1 MKVQDPAVHAQA
13 MRIMASAT
21 AFDSAETVTVT
32 VDGREVV
39 VPMGASIL
47 EAAQRAGRRIP
58 TLCHHPDLP
67 DAGVC
72 RVCVV
77 EVSGQRNL
85 QASCAFPITAP
96 VDIKTYSPRVR
107 QARRDIVDLM
117 LAEHCGNCQT
127 CGRNGNCELQ
137 ELAAEYGSETFRFGH
152 RTEPTRRFDTF
163 GPSIVRDMNKCVH
176 CTRCI
181 RTCAQ
186 MQGIGAL
193 GVLGRGDSTTMSPY
207 LGLPISEVVCVSCGQ
222 CINRCP
228 TGALQE
234 VDDTQAV
241 WAAIEDPTKHVVIQT
256 APAPRAAIGEEF
268 GLAPGTPVTWHL
280 TTALKEMG
288 FDKVFD
294 TNFSADLTIIE
305 EGTEL
310 LARLH
315 ENLVLGDT
323 RRPLPQFTSCS
334 PGWIKYIE
342 HRYPE
347 RLANLSSCKSPQQMF
362 GALIKTWYAQANGLD
377 PADVVSV
384 SLMPCTAKK
393 FESQRPEMTASGYA
407 DVDVALTTR
416 ELARMIHENGIHL
429 PDLPESDFDDPFGTA
444 SGSGVIFG
452 ATGGVMEAALRTV
465 VELVTGRKVEELF
478 THADITP
485 VRGFDGARYAEIT
498 LPAELGPVPPIL
510 AHLFTDWDWLRG
522 VTLKLA
528 VVHGTAN
535 ATRVM
540 DDIAA
545 GGLFAGCH
553 FIEFMACPGGCLGG
567 GGQPIPTDV
576 TIRTARA
583 QAIYGE
589 DARYGQTGRVRKSH
603 ENPAVLRLYDE
614 LLTDGPCGH
623 TSHRLLHTQYTARGT
638 FIDTHPRGEEAP
650 C

>member
-1 MKVQDPAVHAQA
+1 MKIQDPAVRAQA

-21 AFDSAETVTVT
+21 PLNTDETVTVT
-32 VDGREVV
+32 VDGREVE

-47 EAAQRAGRRIP
+47 EAAKRAGRRIP

-77 EVSGQRNL
+77 EVSGQRAL
-85 QASCAFPITAP
+85 QASCAYPITAP
-96 VDIKTYSPRVR
+96 VDIQTYSPRVR

-137 ELAAEYGSETFRFGH
+137 DLAAEYGSETFRFGH
-152 RTEPTRRFDTF
+152 RTEPTRLFDIF

-181 RTCAQ
+181 RTCAEL
-186 MQGIGAL
+186 QGVGAL
-193 GVLGRGDSTTMSPY
+193 GVIGRGDSTTMSPY
-207 LGLPISEVVCVSCGQ
+207 LTLPISGVVCVNCGQ

-234 VDDTQAV
+234 VDNTEDV
-241 WAAIEDPTKHVVIQT
+241 WAAIEDPAKHVVIQT

-268 GLAPGTPVTWHL
+268 EQAPGTTMTWQL
-280 TTALKEMG
+280 NTALKEMG

-294 TNFSADLTIIE
+294 TNFSADLTIME

-310 LARLH
+310 LLRLY
-315 ENLVLGDT
+315 ENLVLGDAS
-323 RRPLPQFTSCS
+323 RPLPQFTSCS

-347 RLANLSSCKSPQQMF
+347 QLANLSSCKSPQQMF
-362 GALIKTWYAQANGLD
+362 GALIKTWYAQENGLD

-393 FESQRPEMTASGYA
+393 YESRRPEMTDSGFA
-407 DVDVALTTR
+407 DVDYSLTTR
-416 ELARMIHENGIHL
+416 ELGRMIHEQGIHL

-444 SGSGVIFG
+444 SGSGIIFG

-465 VELVTGRKVEELF
+465 IELVTGLKVEDLF

-485 VRGFDGARYAEIT
+485 VRGFEGARMASVT
-498 LPAELGPVPPIL
+498 LPDTLGPVPDLL
-510 AHLFTDWDWLRG
+510 AHLVPSWDWLRG
-522 VTLKLA
+522 VTLKVA

-535 ATRVM
+535 AARVM
-540 DDIAA
+540 DDIKA
-545 GGLFAGCH
+545 GGQFSECH

-567 GGQPIPTDV
+567 GGQPIPTDAA
-576 TIRTARA
+576 IRTARA
-583 QAIYGE
+583 KAIYGE
-589 DARYGQTGRVRKSH
+589 DAHYGETGRVRKSH
-603 ENPAVLRLYDE
+603 ENPAVLRLYGE
-614 LLTDGPCGH
+614 FLKDGPNGH
-623 TSHRLLHTQYTARGT
+623 TAHHLLHTEYTARGT
-638 FIDTHPRGEEAP
+638 FIDVNGAGGEST